1 MQSIRRIINIFA
13 LVALLAC
20 GVVAQDPS
28 PAARE
33 YSRNTWKEF
42 TSKEGRFSV
51 LFPGTPT
58 KNDRNLDTPAGPV
71 ATHGFMVQSDVSAY
85 YLSYSEFPKASVL
98 TPQDQRE
105 MLDSSRNH
113 VITDGAKLISEADI
127 SVAGTL
133 GRELLA
139 EKNGMI
145 LRARFA
151 YVNGRLYNLIIGVQA
166 NTAFT
171 TGKPSAN
178 AADRTELFEEIST
191 KFFNSFKLTK

>member
-1 MQSIRRIINIFA
+1 MQSITRVVNVFL

-20 GVVAQDPS
+20 SVIAQDPP

-33 YSRNTWKEF
+33 YSPNTWKEF

-71 ATHGFMVQSDVSAY
+71 PTHGFLVQSDVSVY
-85 YLSYSEFPKASVL
+85 YLSYSEFPNVGRL
-98 TPQDQRE
+98 TPQDQKE
-105 MLDSSRNH
+105 MLDSSRND
-113 VITDGAKLISEADI
+113 VINDGAKLISEAD
-127 SVAGTL
+127 VTVGGTP

-139 EKNGMI
+139 EKDGMI
-145 LRARFA
+145 LRARIA
-151 YVNGRLYNLIIGVQA
+151 YINGRLFNLIIGVQA

-171 TGKPSAN
+171 KGKPSAN
-178 AADRTELFEEIST
+178 VADRTELFEQISA
-191 KFFNSFKLTK
+191 KFFDSFKLTK